1 MKKLLAAL
9 LSLTF
14 AASIHA
20 AIPPAENLLPSDT
33 LLFFT
38 VPDCATLRATAH
50 QSPQW
55 LFWSDPAMKPFHDKL
70 IAKWSEAFV
79 APLEHDLGVKL
90 DDFADLPQGQFTF
103 AVTQNG
109 WNGIDPDKTP
119 GTVLLL
125 DAGDKS
131 DLLKTNLVALQKKW
145 AEDGKPIHTE
155 TIHGISFSVVPLS
168 SNDIP
173 ESLSGFLPRRE
184 PVQEL
189 GVETKPAP
197 NGELLV
203 GQFKSLLIAGN
214 SAAAI
219 EPVVTH
225 LTGGGMPSLN
235 DNAVFAADKISQF
248 HNAPLYYAWFNAKT
262 IFTTLARIPA
272 APPNTDAP
280 SPVPPIP
287 WDNILGASGL
297 TGLKSISL
305 AYRENHDGAELDLF
319 VAVPES
325 GRQGIFKMIATAPE
339 NAAPP
344 MFVPADVVKFWRW
357 RVDGQDAWDTLQKM
371 LADIS
376 PGALNGLNATINMAN
391 ASAQQKDPGFDVRK
405 DLIANLGD
413 DWISYQKSPTGTT
426 PEDLARTPS
435 LFLFAAL
442 NAEQAVLAIKNVA
455 SLTSGGQKAPEPRD
469 FLGKKIYTI
478 PLPSP
483 RMPGADATA
492 APARALYCAASGG
505 YVAVTTDVSML
516 EEYLRN
522 GEKPVKPL
530 GGTPGLIDAAAH
542 IGGAGNGLFG
552 YENQRETMRTVFTL
566 FKNMSGNNAGNF
578 TPLAAFPQS
587 LRDWFDFSLLPD
599 YDAVSKYF
607 SFSVYNGSTT
617 VDGLS
622 FKFFTPR
629 PPQLN

>member
-9 LSLTF
+9 LSLIF
-14 AASIHA
+14 AVSVYA
-20 AIPPAENLLPSDT
+20 AIPPVENLLPSDT

-38 VPDCATLRATAH
+38 MPDCVALRATAH

-55 LFWSDPAMKPFHDKL
+55 MFWSDPAMKPFHDKF
-70 IAKWSEAFV
+70 IAKWRESFV
-79 APLEHDLGVKL
+79 APLERDLGVKL

-119 GTVLLL
+119 GIILLL

-131 DLLKTNLVALQKKW
+131 DLLKTNLAALQKKW
-145 AEDGKPIHTE
+145 ADAGKPIHTE

-173 ESLSGFLPRRE
+173 ESLSDFLPRRQ

-197 NGELLV
+197 EGELVV
-203 GQFKSLLIAGN
+203 GQFESLLIAGN

-248 HNAPLYYAWFNAKT
+248 HAMPLYYAWFNAKT
-262 IFTTLARIPA
+262 VFTTVARIP
-272 APPNTDAP
+272 PPQPNPDAP
-280 SPVPPIP
+280 SPVPLVP
-287 WDNILGASGL
+287 WDKILSASGL
-297 TGLKSISL
+297 TGLKSASL
-305 AYRENHDGAELDLF
+305 AYRENHDGAELDF
-319 VAVPES
+319 FIAAPES
-325 GRQGIFKMIATAPE
+325 GRQGILKMIATAPE

-413 DWISYQKSPTGTT
+413 DWMSYQKSPTGTAL
-426 PEDLARTPS
+426 EDLSHAPS
-435 LFLFAAL
+435 LFLFAAV
-442 NAEQAVLAIKNVA
+442 NADQAVLAIKNVV
-455 SLTSGGQKAPEPRD
+455 SLTAGRPRD

-483 RMPGADATA
+483 RMPGVPGADATA
-492 APARALYCAASGG
+492 VPTRALYCAASGG

-516 EEYLRN
+516 EEYLRS

-530 GGTPGLIDAAAH
+530 GGTPGLIDAAAY
-542 IGGAGNGLFG
+542 IGGTGNGLFG
-552 YENQRETMRTVFTL
+552 YENQRETMRTVFAL
-566 FKNMSGNNAGNF
+566 FKDVSAGNAGNSQ
-578 TPLAAFPQS
+578 PLAALPQS
-587 LRDWFDFSLLPD
+587 VRDWFDFSLLPD
-599 YDAVSKYF
+599 YDTVSKYF